1 MKTVWLLISPV
12 LLLMSVRPSARAE
25 STLLRQASLP
35 TSQSNESICRSS
47 RSGTSIGSAIFAK
60 EILPVGDTKDV
71 FDAVRE
77 AANRRSSEGSESAK
91 RAPRM
96 LSGPSQM
103 ESKRRGLD
111 RVRGANPKYRRARSI
126 GQGPERSKN

>member
-1 MKTVWLLISPV
+1 
-12 LLLMSVRPSARAE
+12 
-25 STLLRQASLP
+25 LLRQASLP

-47 RSGTSIGSAIFAK
+47 RSGTSMGSAIFAK
-60 EILPVGDTKDV
+60 EILPVGDTTDV

-77 AANRRSSEGSESAK
+77 AANRRSSEGSQSAI

-96 LSGPSQM
+96 LNGPSQM

-111 RVRGANPKYRRARSI
+111 RVRGANPKYRRAPSI